1 VLVRRAR
8 ELSLRYDLTRY
19 GRVAAIAAL
28 LIFLGNSSLQTA
40 VADGDTRT
48 LSFHHAHSGEDITVT
63 FKRNGRY
70 DDDALKKLNWF
81 MRDWRKDEQVE
92 MDPRLF
98 DVLWETYREV
108 GGRQPIQVICG
119 YRSPETNS
127 MLRRRSS
134 GVAEMSLH
142 TKGDAMDFFIPGV
155 PLEKIREV
163 GLRLQRGGVGFY
175 PTSGSPFVHLD
186 TGSIRHWPR
195 MTHDQLVKV
204 FPDGRTVHV
213 PSDGQPLANYALA
226 LADVE
231 RQGQSPSSLSLAAAR
246 NSGLIDDNEERAAAQ
261 PGSKSLIA
269 GLFGFGKSE
278 PKSAALPVPLVPVAP
293 APPPIRA
300 ASLASPNPVN
310 TVAIIPMPKLRPATP
325 VQIAAHVPTPKQ
337 RPALPVEIASADP
350 VVTATTGQALAY
362 AAEAPAPSVSVASA
376 KPMGVKLPKMAP
388 ASVMKNEPA
397 AKALASALPS
407 TPVSGPIALGDNPWL
422 RAAILAPN
430 ATNFLSTTP
439 AGTYD
444 TLRFAEFVKKPS
456 SAVMMSFSADPL
468 NGLSTE
474 RFSGSAVVFVATAT
488 FGTRTA
494 ALK

>member
-1 VLVRRAR
+1 
-8 ELSLRYDLTRY
+8 
-19 GRVAAIAAL
+19 
-28 LIFLGNSSLQTA
+28 LG
-40 VADGDTRT
+40 
-48 LSFHHAHSGEDITVT
+48 
-63 FKRNGRY
+63 
-70 DDDALKKLNWF
+70 
-81 MRDWRKDEQVE
+81 
-92 MDPRLF
+92 
-98 DVLWETYREV
+98 
-108 GGRQPIQVICG
+108 
-119 YRSPETNS
+119 
-127 MLRRRSS
+127 
-134 GVAEMSLH
+134 
-142 TKGDAMDFFIPGV
+142 
-155 PLEKIREV
+155 
-163 GLRLQRGGVGFY
+163 
-175 PTSGSPFVHLD
+175 FV
-186 TGSIRHWPR
+186 
-195 MTHDQLVKV
+195 K
-204 FPDGRTVHV
+204 
-213 PSDGQPLANYALA
+213 PLAM
-226 LADVE
+226 
-231 RQGQSPSSLSLAAAR
+231 
-246 NSGLIDDNEERAAAQ
+246 RA
-261 PGSKSLIA
+261 
-269 GLFGFGKSE
+269 
-278 PKSAALPVPLVPVAP
+278 PLVPVAP

-337 RPALPVEIASADP
+337 WPALPVEIASADP

-407 TPVSGPIALGDNPWL
+407 APVSGPIALGDNPWL

-474 RFSGSAVVFVATAT
+474 RFSGHAVVFVATAT